1 MNIVN
6 QLTLRYMKQNKSRT
20 LVTIIGAVI
29 SVAMLTAVFTISG
42 SFMDMMQRSTIAYT
56 GKWQAA
62 FKDVAGED
70 VTNITNTEVIER
82 YDIEH
87 QLGFARLPNSK
98 NAKKPYLYV
107 SEHSNLDVIGVSLI
121 DGRLPQNEHELV
133 LSSQFV
139 ETSGVHWQVGDAITL
154 EYGERSGTVDG
165 KKMSLANNYSY
176 QAEEFFT
183 PKTTK
188 TYTISG
194 IVQAPAREQ
203 DAAAAY
209 RAFSGL
215 SKENLR
221 SGSPYTV
228 SVEYMD
234 YKELGNNIYDT
245 SKTIANKVNQV
256 KSNEVKIEYNK
267 NLLLY
272 SGISNDSR
280 FVMTMYLTVFTIG
293 SVILIGS
300 ISLIY
305 NAFAISLSERSRTL
319 GMLSSVGATKQQ
331 KRASVFFEAAVIGI
345 TAIPTGMLLGSLGI
359 GVTLHLLNPFIQK
372 MFSVSEQ
379 MRLVIKPFDIIA
391 VILFSILTLLIS
403 AWIPAVRASRIT
415 AINAI
420 RQTKDIEIKGKDIR
434 TSKITRRLF
443 GFEAVLGLKNLK
455 RNKHHYRATVFS
467 LAISVILYLS
477 ASSFSMYLEKSFN
490 MAQAPIPY
498 DVSVSVNG
506 ADPENMKSL
515 TNELMSVKNATTKVK
530 TQIFTAELSLKENEV
545 TTDITSR
552 LTPYQG
558 TYEMSANIISLD
570 DASFTSYLQSAG
582 INEKKLEAGDT
593 VSAVL
598 VNRFTLKEKHIFTDI
613 SQLTVT
619 EGTELPFN
627 VNPLDG
633 TKTQGKVRIASITD
647 KRPPNMFR
655 YQETPSTVTLIVSEQ
670 GFDKLRQELDN
681 DKLSSLIASEVQ
693 FTTVQSA
700 ELEKETISI
709 LNEYPNA
716 DAYTTNLI
724 EIRQNEKDRATVI
737 SVFLYGF
744 VILIGLICTANIIN
758 TISTGMALRKREF
771 AMLASIGMTPK
782 SMKRMIRYEGLFYG
796 MKSLIYGLPV
806 SLCVIFIIYKI
817 LSRNFSFT
825 FTLPWDAFLLAG
837 MGVFFIVGTT
847 ILYANRKQKEQNI
860 VESLKSENS

>member
-29 SVAMLTAVFTISG
+29 SVAMLTAVFTING

-62 FKDVAGED
+62 FKNVAGED

-98 NAKKPYLYV
+98 NGKKPYLYV
-107 SEHSNLDVIGVSLI
+107 SEHSNLDVIGGSLT

-139 ETSGVHWQVGDAITL
+139 ETSGVHWQVGDVITL

-165 KKMSLANNYSY
+165 KKMPLGNNSSY

-256 KSNEVKIEYNK
+256 KSNEVNIEYNR

-280 FVMTMYLTVFTIG
+280 FVKTMYLTVFTIG

-305 NAFAISLSERSRTL
+305 NAFAISLSQRSRTL

-506 ADPENMKSL
+506 ADLANMKSL
-515 TNELMSVKNATTKVK
+515 TNELMTVKNATTKVK

-582 INEKKLEAGDT
+582 INEKKLEVGDT

-613 SQLTVT
+613 SQLTVA

-709 LNEYPNA
+709 LNEYPNV

-847 ILYANRKQKEQNI
+847 ILYANRKQKGQNI